1 MCGVVCVVSQ
11 YDVVSRHFRS
21 HNLATPQL
29 VSSESSPGYS
39 EHVSSYILALSNPSI
54 TFIYAHSSR
63 KYISTHQGRREI
75 TELTPLV
82 EEVRKQN

>member
-39 EHVSSYILALSNPSI
+39 VHISSFILPLFISI
-54 TFIYAHSSR
+54 SKKFLFTFIRHLN
-63 KYISTHQGRREI
+63 ISWILIRCT
-75 TELTPLV
+75 TY
-82 EEVRKQN
+82 N